1 MGSWRFSCAIYYLPI
16 MKEITEPVHPRDG
29 FMIARESIFFKLLSF
44 CANGNTFDNA
54 EHFSRCAVLP
64 KKQCEIVWDVCLKS
78 NVLQK
83 VGNGYS
89 TIDWMRDVGLMPK
102 PENKKTP
109 QNDLKDWQNVT
120 GYGYTPKDEKTQT
133 KPVSCKEI
141 GTLNGAG
148 KKTKL
153 TIRPNVF
160 LTEDEYNEL
169 KSKFSDEHLSM
180 MLDKLNDYK
189 LNHGTHYRSDMDA
202 INRWVIK
209 WLNQTILAQDV
220 DKNRVN
226 RFYEK
231 HGATEEVQGSTF
243 PAWLTGKD

>member
-16 MKEITEPVHPRDG
+16 VKEITEPVHPRDG

-44 CANGNTFDNA
+44 CANDNKFDNA

-64 KKQCEIVWDVCLKS
+64 KKQCEIVWDVCLKN
-78 NVLQK
+78 NVLRK
-83 VGNGYS
+83 DGNGYS
-89 TIDWMRDVGLMPK
+89 TLDWMRESGLVAK

-109 QNDLKDWQNVT
+109 QNSPECAPNVP
-120 GYGYTPKDEKTQT
+120 GYGYTPKDETTQT
-133 KPVSCKEI
+133 KPVLRKET
-141 GTLNGAG
+141 GYSDG
-148 KKTKL
+148 KTKL
-153 TIRPNVF
+153 AIRPNVF

-169 KSKFSDEHLSM
+169 KSKFSNEHLSL
-180 MLDKLNDYK
+180 MLDKLDDYK
-189 LNHGTHYRSDMDA
+189 TKRGAHYRSDMDA

-220 DKNRVN
+220 DKNRIN
-226 RFYEK
+226 RFYDK
-231 HGATEEVQGSTF
+231 HGATEDVQGSTF